1 MATDYLMH
9 FFSFK
14 QRDVF
19 SVPAVDLDD
28 LSQVVVGHDGKGVG
42 SGWYLDKIVVRE
54 GVNGKREFH
63 FPCDK

>member
-1 MATDYLMH
+1 M
-9 FFSFK
+9 FI
-14 QRDVF
+14 
-19 SVPAVDLDD
+19 VPAVDLDD
-28 LSQVVVGHDGKGVG
+28 VSQVVVGHDGKGVG